1 MCALRPME
9 ERSEAAWMA
18 ALATER
24 ARAAP
29 HAEIAGSGECG
40 SHRCART
47 VDLQLMHLP
56 QRARRL
62 SFSLSA
68 SFFWDAPPVDFGAGV
83 SIASSTQRLRHVLRS
98 RSLREV
104 GSLGSLVNMHLD
116 RISQIWPSGLILTTS
131 SNQMTSRAGIPPG
144 VFERYS
150 DRAPLRV
157 HAARRP
163 KLFWENEA
171 SQEGRREGKSKVGWG
186 GGRLVGGPSSVITHS
201 LPHSALLLFCWRG
214 SSSTNQA
221 IHAEPQRVWSSDWRL
236 PRRPTSR

>member
-68 SFFWDAPPVDFGAGV
+68 SFFWDDAPPVDFGAGV
-83 SIASSTQRLRHVLRS
+83 SIASSTLATRVEES
-98 RSLREV
+98 ELREAWV
-104 GSLGSLVNMHLD
+104 
-116 RISQIWPSGLILTTS
+116 PS
-131 SNQMTSRAGIPPG
+131 
-144 VFERYS
+144 
-150 DRAPLRV
+150 
-157 HAARRP
+157 
-163 KLFWENEA
+163 
-171 SQEGRREGKSKVGWG
+171 
-186 GGRLVGGPSSVITHS
+186 
-201 LPHSALLLFCWRG
+201 
-214 SSSTNQA
+214 
-221 IHAEPQRVWSSDWRL
+221 
-236 PRRPTSR
+236 